1 MGAAYKEVYLY
12 DIQCFEH
19 HTACYIYIM
28 FGIKVLNERIS
39 DISIKLTCQMCVLQV
54 MPGER
59 ESAQTHR
66 GVMRCH

>member
-28 FGIKVLNERIS
+28 FGTKRLIDNI
-39 DISIKLTCQMCVLQV
+39 
-54 MPGER
+54 
-59 ESAQTHR
+59 
-66 GVMRCH
+66 